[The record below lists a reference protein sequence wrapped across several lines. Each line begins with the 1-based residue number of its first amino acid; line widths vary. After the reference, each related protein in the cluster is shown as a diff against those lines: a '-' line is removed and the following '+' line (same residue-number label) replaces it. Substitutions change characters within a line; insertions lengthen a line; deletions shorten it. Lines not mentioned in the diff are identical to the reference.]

1 VSARANTIV
10 PSPNPIT
17 DQTEKTL
24 SVLYTPHGVPYQA
37 LQPWASTHL
46 VSLAAHPLTLFLHG
60 FDAVHG
66 PWYVGGVVMAGLPG
80 GLDIVRQ
87 LLPRVWLGA
96 HDGEKK
102 IRGAMTKKIQR
113 KSFALDEVEK
123 AIGEALSVN
132 GTVAR
137 PVTEVMR
144 LESGKELRVGFRG
157 LGESDGRL
165 KVM

>member
-1 VSARANTIV
+1 MMS
-10 PSPNPIT
+10 
-17 DQTEKTL
+17 
-24 SVLYTPHGVPYQA
+24 
-37 LQPWASTHL
+37 
-46 VSLAAHPLTLFLHG
+46 
-60 FDAVHG
+60 
-66 PWYVGGVVMAGLPG
+66 GLPG

-102 IRGAMTKKIQR
+102 IGGAAAKKVHR

-123 AIGEALSVN
+123 AVGETLGAN
-132 GTVAR
+132 GKAAR
-137 PVTEVMR
+137 PVTEVIR